1 MAWQGGQPY
10 ALPSFFYNKLNV
22 LCHIIISRMIDTHT
36 HVDTRPYEDFEA
48 MALAGITDVLTLA
61 HDPMRMSA
69 SVVFKDHFERLFAER
84 ERVEKN
90 GVRLH
95 VCLGLHPR
103 VKPEDADVCLE
114 LLESYLR
121 RDDRKV
127 IALGETGLETG
138 SPFEVRLLERQ
149 LELSIQYRLPIIVHT
164 PRIGK
169 ASVTRDILGIL
180 STFSVNK
187 KEVVIDH
194 ADADTVK
201 PILDRGYNAGLTVQ
215 PSKLTPPQAAEI
227 VKQHDASMMVLNT
240 DASSNPTDVLGV
252 PRTVHTL
259 RLNNVSEDKIRLVS
273 ELNAK
278 KIFGLDQP

>member
-1 MAWQGGQPY
+1 
-10 ALPSFFYNKLNV
+10 
-22 LCHIIISRMIDTHT
+22 MIDTHT

-61 HDPMRMSA
+61 HDPFKMSA
-69 SVVFKDHFERLFAER
+69 SIVFKDHFERLFAEK

-103 VKPEDADVCLE
+103 VKPEDPDTCLE
-114 LLESYLR
+114 LLESYLQRKDR
-121 RDDRKV
+121 RV

-149 LELSIQYRLPIIVHT
+149 LELSIQYRLPIIFHT
-164 PRIGK
+164 PRSNK
-169 ASVTRDILGIL
+169 ASVTRDILGVL
-180 STFSVNK
+180 STFSIDK
-187 KEVVIDH
+187 KGVVIDH
-194 ADADTVK
+194 ADIGTVK
-201 PILDRGYNAGLTVQ
+201 SILDRGYNAGLTVQ
-215 PSKLTPPQAAEI
+215 PSKLTPAQAAEI
-227 VKQHDASMMVLNT
+227 VKQHDAAMMVLNT

-252 PRTVHTL
+252 PRTVHLL
-259 RLNNVSEDKIRLVS
+259 RMDKVSGEKIKLVS
-273 ELNAK
+273 EMNAK